1 MKPGSAERKHYILIN
16 GLELIELHRFDWLM
30 VESYGLDRRI
40 ANYKGTRPIG
50 LWRWDIDVLIDA
62 IDSVLD
68 DPEFYSSHETP
79 GYLAIKA
86 LQDRLKEY
94 KKMIYAEIRGEPTG

>member
-1 MKPGSAERKHYILIN
+1 MKPASGERKRYILIN
-16 GLELIELHRFDWLM
+16 GLELNELHRFDWLM
-30 VESYGLDRRI
+30 AESYGLDRRI

-50 LWRWDIDVLIDA
+50 LWRWDIDCLVDA
-62 IDSVLD
+62 IDLVLD

-86 LQDRLKEY
+86 LQDRVKEEG
-94 KKMIYAEIRGEPTG
+94 KALYAEIKMGH

>member
-1 MKPGSAERKHYILIN
+1 MKPASGERKRYILIN
-16 GLELIELHRFDWLM
+16 GLELDELHRFDWLM
-30 VESYGLDRRI
+30 AESYGLDRRI

-50 LWRWDIDVLIDA
+50 LWRWDFDCLVGT

-68 DPEFYSSHETP
+68 DPEFYRSHETP

-86 LQDRLKEY
+86 LYDRLKEERKILY
-94 KKMIYAEIRGEPTG
+94 TEVMKAH

>member
-1 MKPGSAERKHYILIN
+1 MIKPGSAERKRYILIN

-50 LWRWDIDVLIDA
+50 LWRWDIDCLVDT
-62 IDSVLD
+62 IDSALD
-68 DPEFYSSHETP
+68 DPEFYSSHETT
-79 GYLAIKA
+79 GDLAIKA
-86 LQDRLKEY
+86 LQDRLKEER
-94 KKMIYAEIRGEPTG
+94 KALYADIKRGH

>member
-1 MKPGSAERKHYILIN
+1 MIKPGSAERKRYILIN

-30 VESYGLDRRI
+30 AESYGLDRRI

-50 LWRWDIDVLIDA
+50 LWRWDIDCLVDTIDL
-62 IDSVLD
+62 VLD

-79 GYLAIKA
+79 GYLAIKT
-86 LQDRLKEY
+86 LQDRLKEEG
-94 KKMIYAEIRGEPTG
+94 KALNWEIRKGR